1 MSTPP
6 SSAQLERLPFFPL
19 PGLVFFP
26 GTLLPLH
33 LFEPRY
39 RRMIAWC
46 IENDSPLAVVR
57 IQEGFESQ
65 QPGDPPVE
73 RVCGVGRL
81 VRHQLTD
88 DGRYNVVLEGCARLR
103 ILEELETDEPFR
115 VARAEVLEDDWP
127 SDSGG
132 LALRIATLRGLA
144 ASLAKIFPAAATALG
159 ALVSEP
165 PVRLVDGLAALVLT
179 EPAARQEALD
189 TLDVMAR
196 AALVEARMVEL
207 LTPATEDDAA
217 ADA

>member
-1 MSTPP
+1 MSSPLSP
-6 SSAQLERLPFFPL
+6 AELERLPIFPL

-46 IENDSPLAVVR
+46 IEHDSPVAVVR
-57 IQEGFESQ
+57 IREGFESL

-73 RVCGVGRL
+73 SICGVGRL
-81 VRHQLTD
+81 VRHKMTD

-103 ILEELETDEPFR
+103 IVEELETEEPFR
-115 VARAEVLEDDWP
+115 LARAEVLEDRWP
-127 SDSGG
+127 DDGAA
-132 LALRIATLRGLA
+132 LALRVVTLRGLA
-144 ASLAKIFPAAATALG
+144 ASLAQIFPAAASALG

-165 PVRLVDGLAALVLT
+165 PARLIDGLAALVLT
-179 EPAARQEALD
+179 EPDLRQEALD
-189 TLDVMAR
+189 TLDVVAR
-196 AALVEARMVEL
+196 AALVEQRMVEL
-207 LTPATEDDAA
+207 LAPAAKEDAV

>member
-6 SSAQLERLPFFPL
+6 SSAQLAHLPFFPL

-57 IQEGFESQ
+57 IQEGYESQ

-73 RVCGVGRL
+73 AVCGVGRL
-81 VRHQLTD
+81 VRHVRTE

-103 ILEELETDEPFR
+103 IVEELRTDEPFR
-115 VARAEVLEDDWP
+115 VARAELL
-127 SDSGG
+127 SDSWPDDASS
-132 LALRIATLRGLA
+132 LALRVVTLRGLA
-144 ASLAKIFPAAATALG
+144 ASLAQVFPAAASALG
-159 ALVSEP
+159 ALVSESP
-165 PVRLVDGLAALVLT
+165 SRLVDGLAALVLT
-179 EPAARQEALD
+179 EPAARQQALD
-189 TLDVMAR
+189 TLDVMSR
-196 AALVEARMVEL
+196 AELVEQRMIEL
-207 LTPATEDDAA
+207 LTPAAVDEPV